1 VVMPTIVEIENDSS
15 WRFGFDL
22 SRMLRGARTQDILS
36 LVGHREGTILF
47 PVAGDTRIDSLLTRI
62 GAYRGR
68 VVLSD
73 GAEFLIVLEDATAP
87 YGFRVW
93 REVWP

>member
-1 VVMPTIVEIENDSS
+1 MPTIVEIEDDSS

-22 SRMLRGARTQDILS
+22 SRMLNDARTREILN

-47 PVAGDTRIDSLLTRI
+47 PVAGDTRADSLLTRI

-68 VVLSD
+68 AVVD
-73 GAEFLIVLEDATAP
+73 GGAEFLIIVEDATAP
-87 YGFRVW
+87 HGFRVW